1 VEWRRCVCRPLA
13 PRARP
18 STPPHLHPRP
28 QVLST
33 PAYAAAARTASS
45 AAQLL
50 AGAKPPL
57 EAAVLEVE
65 LALVTRGYGGY
76 TPYPRGPGG
85 AGGEGALS
93 SSSGAGGG
101 ARAEL

>member
-1 VEWRRCVCRPLA
+1 
-13 PRARP
+13 
-18 STPPHLHPRP
+18 
-28 QVLST
+28 VLST
-33 PAYAAAARTASS
+33 PGYAAAARTASS

-76 TPYPRGPGG
+76 TPYPRPVVGAAAAGAA
-85 AGGEGALS
+85 AGGGGS
-93 SSSGAGGG
+93 GGG